1 MAVLVVNCQL
11 QEEAPASAAQ
21 LLREAPRGAYTA
33 ALVLPGV
40 GVCSV
45 LLTAHPHRT
54 TCSYSHTGYHT
65 IAIQEVSERTCL
77 AGAGLGP
84 ALRTPGRVAAVA
96 EL

>member
-33 ALVLPGV
+33 ALVLPVV

-45 LLTAHPHRT
+45 LLMAHPQNHVFILTHRLPHN
-54 TCSYSHTGYHT
+54 SNTG
-65 IAIQEVSERTCL
+65 SF
-77 AGAGLGP
+77 
-84 ALRTPGRVAAVA
+84 
-96 EL
+96 